1 MNCLMPH
8 LTPPNPKHRENVHYL
23 ISEGVH
29 QNIIRALVDHVKDDT
44 ILFNSTQL
52 LIKIVG
58 RDKFKDEEL
67 ARLIIESGAVKA
79 LMDALE
85 DPTEKSKHTIKVDYH
100 LKTYF
105 CLKIIN
111 K

>member
-8 LTPPNPKHRENVHYL
+8 LTLPNPKHRENVHFL

-29 QNIIRALVDHVKDDT
+29 QNIIRAIIDHVKDDN
-44 ILFNSTQL
+44 ILFNCTQL
-52 LIKIVG
+52 VIKIVG

-67 ARLIIESGAVKA
+67 AKLIIECGAVKA

-85 DPTEKSKHTIKVDYH
+85 DPAEKSKHTIKVY
-100 LKTYF
+100 
-105 CLKIIN
+105 N
-111 K
+111 